1 MFKKIVIF
9 CNLTFALFLLTIELV
24 NFVESWV
31 IMTKRSVQ
39 IQRLVLLVLAAVIVC
54 LSIALAVTGS
64 KYKSLKNTSASA
76 SDALVSAQQA
86 QENLESQKQQ
96 EASSYQDAMNQQ
108 SSAYESEKN
117 ELNKKISELNR
128 QIALKKATTTT
139 TTAPA
144 ASSPSPT
151 TPQKTPDLSAKT
163 IYLTFDDGPSPRTPE
178 VLRILKQYGV
188 KATFFVING
197 GKYNKYMKDIV
208 ADGHTIALHSY
219 SHDYKKIYSSESAYF
234 ADLQQISD
242 LVYEQ
247 TGVRS
252 HIVRFPGGSSN
263 TVSRKYNRGIMGRLT
278 SQMAD
283 KGYTYFDWNLSS
295 GDANGNSIPKATI
308 VNNCRKIPSKQ
319 TVVVLMHDA
328 GPKKTTV
335 EALPEVIAYY
345 KAAGCKFGTLSEST
359 PTVHQRVLN

>member
-1 MFKKIVIF
+1 
-9 CNLTFALFLLTIELV
+9 
-24 NFVESWV
+24 
-31 IMTKRSVQ
+31 MTKKR
-39 IQRLVLLVLAAVIVC
+39 IQLQRIILLVLAAVILC

-64 KYKSLKNTSASA
+64 KYKTLKNTSASA
-76 SDALVSAQQA
+76 SSALASAQQA
-86 QENLESQKQQ
+86 QESIAGQKEQ
-96 EASSYQDAMNQQ
+96 EASSYQDALNEQ
-108 SSAYESEKN
+108 SAAYESEKN
-117 ELNKKISELNR
+117 ELNDKISELNK

-139 TTAPA
+139 KPEETPATPKPQPQPA
-144 ASSPSPT
+144 APS
-151 TPQKTPDLSAKT
+151 KTPDLSAKT

-188 KATFFVING
+188 KATFFVVNG

-219 SHDYKKIYSSESAYF
+219 SHDYKKIYSSETAYF
-234 ADLQQISD
+234 QDLQQISD

-278 SQMAD
+278 SQMSD
-283 KGYTYFDWNLSS
+283 KGYVYFDWNLSS
-295 GDANGNSIPKATI
+295 GDANGNSVASSTI
-308 VNNCRKIPSKQ
+308 INNCRKVPSKQ
-319 TVVVLMHDA
+319 TIVVLMHDA
-328 GPKKTTV
+328 SAKKTTV
-335 EALPEVIAYY
+335 AALPAIIEYY